1 LNSRNYIVAVAVVIV
16 VTVILVVVVF
26 GEAPTSEGC

>member
-16 VTVILVVVVF
+16 VTVILIVVVF